1 MAAYI
6 VLSPSGRLHDP
17 DCRFVRDGFS
27 WLAAIFPVIHAFFH
41 GLIVDALVLLVLR
54 AFGFA
59 FLSAQATFGAG
70 FILLAASS
78 LIYGFEAKRR
88 LADNLARRGWTAARV
103 ITAASLADAEAIHY
117 GEEDKVVS
125 EDPISKLETGATR
138 SPYPRPAHQFGMI
151 DFQKG
156 R

>member
-6 VLSPSGRLHDP
+6 VLSPNGRFHDP

-27 WLAAIFPVIHAFFH
+27 WLAAIFPVIHAIVH
-41 GLIVDALVLLVLR
+41 GLFVDTLVLLLVR

-59 FLSAQATFGAG
+59 FLAAHETFGVG
-70 FILLAASS
+70 FILLVASS

-88 LADNLARRGWTAARV
+88 LADTLARRGWKTERV
-103 ITAASLADAEAIHY
+103 ITASSLADAEAIHY
-117 GEEDKVVS
+117 GEDDADETD
-125 EDPISKLETGATR
+125 DPMFKIDPDTNARPPHGPKL
-138 SPYPRPAHQFGMI
+138 QFGMI

>member
-6 VLSPSGRLHDP
+6 VLSPNGRPQDP

-27 WLAAIFPVIHAFFH
+27 WLAAIFPVIHALVH
-41 GLIVDALVLLVLR
+41 GVFLDALILLIVQAVGFTLL
-54 AFGFA
+54 AAPQTSGI
-59 FLSAQATFGAG
+59 G

-78 LIYGFEAKRR
+78 LIYGFEARVR
-88 LADNLARRGWTAARV
+88 LSERLMRRGWKAEHV
-103 ITAASLADAEAIHY
+103 ITATSLAEAEAIHY
-117 GEEDKVVS
+117 GEDDTVLA
-125 EDPISKLETGATR
+125 DNPISKLETGTAR
-138 SPYPRPAHQFGMI
+138 SPYPRPAQQFGLI

>member
-6 VLSPSGRLHDP
+6 VLSPNGRGQDP
-17 DCRFVRDGFS
+17 ECRFLRDGFS
-27 WLAAIFPVIHAFFH
+27 WLAAIFPVIHAIVH
-41 GLIVDALVLLVLR
+41 GLFVDALILLVVRGVGL
-54 AFGFA
+54 A
-59 FLSAQATFGAG
+59 FLPAQNTFGIG

-78 LIYGFEAKRR
+78 LIYGFEARSR
-88 LADNLARRGWTAARV
+88 LAAHLSRRGWTAERV

-117 GEEDKVVS
+117 GEDEQLPADEPALKPGS
-125 EDPISKLETGATR
+125 DAAR
-138 SPYPRPAHQFGMI
+138 SPSHRPALQFGMI

>member
-6 VLSPSGRLHDP
+6 VLSPTGRPHDP

-27 WLAAIFPVIHAFFH
+27 WAAAIFPTIHALVH
-41 GLIVDALVLLVLR
+41 GLFLDALILLIVR
-54 AFGFA
+54 AVGLA
-59 FLSAQATFGAG
+59 LLAAPQTFGVG
-70 FILLAASS
+70 FILLAVSS
-78 LIYGFEAKRR
+78 LVYGFEARVR
-88 LADNLARRGWTAARV
+88 LSDHLSRRGWKAERV

-117 GEEDKVVS
+117 GEGDKALAEDQ
-125 EDPISKLETGATR
+125 ISKLEISTTR

-151 DFQKG
+151 DIQKG

>member
-6 VLSPSGRLHDP
+6 VLSPNGRLHDP

-27 WLAAIFPVIHAFFH
+27 WLAAIFPVIHAFVH
-41 GLIVDALVLLVLR
+41 GLITDALILLVVR

-59 FLSAQATFGAG
+59 FLATNVTFGVG
-70 FILLAASS
+70 FIVLVASS

-88 LADNLARRGWTAARV
+88 VADHLAARGWKTERI

-117 GEEDKVVS
+117 GDDEQLLGD
-125 EDPISKLETGATR
+125 DPVFKSGVDLPR
-138 SPYPRPAHQFGMI
+138 SPSQKPALQFGMI

>member
-6 VLSPSGRLHDP
+6 VLSPTGRSQDP

-27 WLAAIFPVIHAFFH
+27 WLAAIFPVIHAIVN
-41 GLIVDALVLLVLR
+41 GLFVDALILLVVR
-54 AFGFA
+54 ALGFA
-59 FLSAQATFGAG
+59 FLATHQTFSVG

-88 LADNLARRGWTAARV
+88 LAEHLARRGWKTERI

-117 GEEDKVVS
+117 GEDDTPEAD
-125 EDPISKLETGATR
+125 DPMSGPGAIRNPSQGPKL
-138 SPYPRPAHQFGMI
+138 QFGLI

>member
-6 VLSPSGRLHDP
+6 VLSPNGRSHDP
-17 DCRFVRDGFS
+17 ECRFVRDGFS
-27 WLAAIFPVIHAFFH
+27 WLAVIFPVIHAIVS
-41 GLIVDALVLLVLR
+41 GLFVDALILLVVR

-59 FLSAQATFGAG
+59 FLATNETLGVG
-70 FILLAASS
+70 FIILVASS

-88 LADNLARRGWTAARV
+88 LAEHLARRGWKTERM
-103 ITAASLADAEAIHY
+103 ITAGSLADAEAIHY
-117 GEEDKVVS
+117 GDDEQLLA
-125 EDPISKLETGATR
+125 EDPVFKLGSDTSR
-138 SPYPRPAHQFGMI
+138 SPSQRPATQFGMI

>member
-6 VLSPSGRLHDP
+6 VLSPNGRFHDP
-17 DCRFVRDGFS
+17 ECRFVRDGFS

-41 GLIVDALVLLVLR
+41 GLIVDALVLLVVR

-59 FLSAQATFGAG
+59 FLAAQMTFGVG

-88 LADNLARRGWTAARV
+88 LADNLTRRGWKTERV
-103 ITAASLADAEAIHY
+103 ITARSLADAEAIHY
-117 GEEDKVVS
+117 GEDDTDDA
-125 EDPISKLETGATR
+125 EDPMFKFGPDASV
-138 SPYPRPAHQFGMI
+138 RPAQGPKLQFGMI

>member
-6 VLSPSGRLHDP
+6 VLSPNGRLHDP

-27 WLAAIFPVIHAFFH
+27 WLAAIFPVIHAIVH
-41 GLIVDALVLLVLR
+41 GLFVDVLVLLVVR

-59 FLSAQATFGAG
+59 FLAAHETFGVG

-78 LIYGFEAKRR
+78 LIYGFEAKGR
-88 LADNLARRGWTAARV
+88 LAEHLARRGWKTERV
-103 ITAASLADAEAIHY
+103 ITAQSLADAEAIHY
-117 GEEDKVVS
+117 GEDDGAGAD
-125 EDPISKLETGATR
+125 DPMFKHGPDAIGAPPRGPKL
-138 SPYPRPAHQFGMI
+138 QFGMI